1 MEKKMQVQIKS
12 GQSITLQINNPGRQA
27 SDQSDKDTA
36 VHMTTTGVSLPCTCP
51 MPTVKRTTS
60 LFTMSGRF
68 KPSSSARPSIV
79 STETDLTVKR
89 NHLAP
94 EVNRFSL
101 TDFLEQSKGLLM
113 TSDGG
118 PPRWFSPLECGSR
131 LDNSPL
137 LLSLPGVDGTGLSLL
152 LHHQRLGEIFD
163 LWCLH
168 IPTTDRTPFIDLVKL
183 VERTIRSEYDQ
194 FPDRPIYLV
203 GESVGACLALAVAA
217 RIPHID
223 LVLVLANPATSFG
236 KSQLQPLVPI
246 LKITPDVIRP
256 GLPYIMSL
264 MTGVP
269 SRMLTSTAK
278 KGLPSQQTITDL
290 SNAVA
295 SLFSY
300 LSDVGDVLTVEMV
313 LWKLKMLESA
323 CTYSNSCL
331 QTVSAQTLI
340 LSSGNDQLLPS
351 LQEAERLRKTLP
363 KCQIR
368 TFSDSGHAL
377 FLEESFDLV
386 TVIKGA
392 GFYRRAK
399 HTDYA
404 SDFVVPSSHEIKE
417 ILDSSRWLDF
427 AASPVMLSTLE
438 NGKIVR
444 GLAGVPSE
452 GPVLFVGCHNMLGFE
467 VAPMIRRFIIE
478 KNIIIRGV
486 AHPMLFMKLK
496 ENTMPDLATY
506 DVTRLLG
513 AVPVSPSNLY
523 KLFSSKSHV
532 LLYPGGVREALH
544 RKGEEYKLFWPEQSE
559 FVRMAARFGATVI
572 PFGAVG
578 EDDYAQLV
586 LDYDDQMKIPFMKE
600 YVKQTTGDSIKLRND
615 MKGEVANQDLHMPV
629 ILPKVPGRYYYLF
642 GKPIKTEGMREELRN
657 RERAQQVYIEVK
669 EEVEKCLNYCK
680 TKRENDPYRNILS
693 RLMYQA
699 THGLE
704 SQVPTFDLD

>member
-1 MEKKMQVQIKS
+1 MTIS
-12 GQSITLQINNPGRQA
+12 GATLTGMCSMPMVKLTPSILT
-27 SDQSDKDTA
+27 
-36 VHMTTTGVSLPCTCP
+36 VS
-51 MPTVKRTTS
+51 R
-60 LFTMSGRF
+60 RF
-68 KPSSSARPSIV
+68 KPLSVASAEQPLMTV
-79 STETDLTVKR
+79 ENFEVDLTVKR
-89 NHLAP
+89 GRLET
-94 EVNRFSL
+94 EVERFSL
-101 TDFLEQSKGLLM
+101 KDYLEQSRELLM

-163 LWCLH
+163 VWCLH
-168 IPTTDRTPFIDLVKL
+168 IPTTDRTPFTDLVKL
-183 VERTIRSEYDQ
+183 IERTVRSENDQ
-194 FPDRPIYLV
+194 HPGRPIYLV
-203 GESVGACLALAVAA
+203 GESFGGCLALAVAA

-236 KSQLQPLVPI
+236 KSPLQPLIPI
-246 LKITPDVIRP
+246 LKIAPDHIRP

-269 SRMLTSTAK
+269 SSMLTSTAK

-290 SNAVA
+290 SEAVA

-323 CTYSNSCL
+323 CAYSNSCL
-331 QTVSAQTLI
+331 HAVSAQTLI

-351 LQEAERLRKTLP
+351 LQEGERLQKTLP

-377 FLEESFDLV
+377 FLEETFDLV

-392 GFYRRAK
+392 GYYRRAK

-404 SDFVVPSSHEIKE
+404 SDFVPPSSHEIKD
-417 ILDSSRWLDF
+417 ILDSSTWIDL
-427 AASPVMLSTLE
+427 ATSPVMLSTLE

-444 GLAGVPSE
+444 GLDGIPSE

-467 VAPMIRRFIIE
+467 VAPMIRRFIID

-486 AHPMLFMKLK
+486 AHPMLFRKLK
-496 ENTMPDLATY
+496 ENGMPNLATY
-506 DVTRLLG
+506 DVTRLMG

-523 KLFSSKSHV
+523 KLFSLKSHV

-559 FVRMAARFGATVI
+559 FVRMAARFGGTII

-586 LDYDDQMKIPFMKE
+586 LDYDDQMKIPFMKD
-600 YVKQTTGDSIKLRND
+600 YVKQTTDESIKLRND
-615 MKGEVANQDLHMPV
+615 MNGEVANQDLHMPV

-642 GKPIKTEGMREELRN
+642 GKPIKTEGRMEELRS
-657 RERAQQVYIEVK
+657 RERANQVYVEVK
-669 EEVEKCLNYCK
+669 GEVEKCLNYCK
-680 TKRENDPYRNILS
+680 AKRENDPYRNILS

-704 SQVPTFDLD
+704 SEVPTFDLD